1 MVYLYRA
8 GTVVAAAQAFRAKVR
23 CLVVGGGDRVYCGGG
38 GGVVK
43 VLDARTLATMQ
54 SFNLLPADP
63 TAAARLNS
71 AGTNDSVHDV
81 LVDVLKSFMT
91 LSISSLKCQLIF
103 TVSMLSISTKYTLYT
118 N

>member
-1 MVYLYRA
+1 MAPAKAYLCCGFVPCEDRTQDLVAGGSNGMVYLYRA
-8 GTVVAAAQAFRAKVR
+8 GTVVAAAQAFRSKVR

-63 TAAARLNS
+63 TAAARLTS
-71 AGTNDSVHDV
+71 AGMSDYACV
-81 LVDVLKSFMT
+81 
-91 LSISSLKCQLIF
+91 
-103 TVSMLSISTKYTLYT
+103 
-118 N
+118 